1 MRRLLA
7 GQFGLLGQTLAYT
20 VPAAV
25 AAATAYLQSY
35 RFNEYNYGGD
45 GILFV
50 RYGQELLSSHWDR
63 AFSIP
68 DIQVGPLQLLFFW
81 VAS

>member
-7 GQFGLLGQTLAYT
+7 GRFGLLGQVLACT
-20 VPAAV
+20 IRAAV
-25 AAATAYLQSY
+25 AAATAFLQSY

-63 AFSIP
+63 AFSNP
-68 DIQVGPLQLLFFW
+68 DIQAGPLQLLFLGR
-81 VAS
+81 